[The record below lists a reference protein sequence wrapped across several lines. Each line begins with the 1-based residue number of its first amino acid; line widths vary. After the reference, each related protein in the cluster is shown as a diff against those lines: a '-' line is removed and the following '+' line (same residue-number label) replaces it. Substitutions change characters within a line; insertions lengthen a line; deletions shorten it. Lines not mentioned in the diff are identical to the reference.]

1 MIHHHLMSRE
11 DPQFKL
17 RMPLPLRSQAEQ
29 AAKASGRSLNAEL
42 VARLES
48 SFLTE
53 SSSEDLIP
61 ASRARELALMARS
74 GVPGEIRRRA
84 VEAIAKAVRLGH
96 SEASASLEDLHLDTG
111 IPDAELDE
119 LVKDV
124 LVELRDA
131 GYKVKWDDVT
141 ALWIEF

>member
-1 MIHHHLMSRE
+1 MSRE

-17 RMPLPLRSQAEQ
+17 RMSPQLRAQAEQ
-29 AAKASGRSLNAEL
+29 AAKSAGRSLNAEL

-48 SFLTE
+48 SFLAE
-53 SSSEDLIP
+53 NASDELIP
-61 ASRARELALMARS
+61 AARARELALLARS
-74 GVPGEIRRRA
+74 GIPDEIRKRA

-96 SEASASLEDLHLDTG
+96 SEAVALLDDLHLESG

-124 LVELRDA
+124 LAEIRKA
-131 GYKVKWDDVT
+131 GYKLRWDDVT

>member
-1 MIHHHLMSRE
+1 MSRE

-42 VARLES
+42 VARLEA
-48 SFLTE
+48 SFLAE
-53 SSSEDLIP
+53 GASEGLIP
-61 ASRARELALMARS
+61 AARAKELALMARS
-74 GVPGEIRRRA
+74 GIPGEIRRRA

-96 SEASASLEDLHLDTG
+96 SEASAALDDLHLDTG
-111 IPDAELDE
+111 IPDAELDD
-119 LVKDV
+119 LVAGV
-124 LVELRDA
+124 LVDLRNA

-141 ALWIEF
+141 TLWIEF